1 MFYYS
6 TKNSNYK
13 VSLEKAVL
21 KGMPDDGGLFMPEK
35 LPIIPDE
42 EFEKLKDLNYKDL
55 SFYLAKLFIDDIPEN
70 ELRKIIDDAYYF
82 EPPLIYLSDKI
93 GVLELFHGPTLAF
106 KDFGARFMSRLM
118 SFFVKKNNTKLHILI
133 ATSGD
138 TGSAIGNAFQNVENI
153 NVTILYPSGKIS
165 EIQEK
170 QIASLEGN
178 IESLEIDGTF
188 DDCQNLVKRA
198 FIDKELNSVIKLS
211 SANSINISRLIPQ
224 IFYYF
229 YGYFQAKFRGEKIVF
244 SVPSGNF
251 GNLTAGLIAFK
262 MGLSVELFI
271 AATNINHVVPD
282 YLKTGVFIPMK
293 SISTISNAMDV
304 GNPNNF
310 DRMLNLFSYDEM
322 KSIVKGFWLNDELTK
337 QAIIDTFNKY
347 KYVIDPHGAIG
358 IKACEDSISNF
369 DNNVFFVSLETAHY
383 SKFMDIVSPLLN
395 KNLTMPDRLKKYLNL
410 PKKSIKL
417 SKDYDELK
425 NHLLKKY
432 S

>member
-1 MFYYS
+1 MFYFS
-6 TKNSNYK
+6 TKNTNYK
-13 VSLEKAVL
+13 VSLETAVL
-21 KGMPDDGGLFMPEK
+21 KGMPNDGGLFMPEK
-35 LPIIPDE
+35 IPTIPE
-42 EFEKLKDLNYKDL
+42 EELEKLQNLNYKDL
-55 SFYLAKLFIDDIPEN
+55 SFYLAKLFIDEIPEL
-70 ELRKIIDDAYYF
+70 ELRRIIDDAYYF

-118 SFFVKKNNTKLHILI
+118 SYFVKKNNTNLHILI

-138 TGSAIGNAFQNVENI
+138 TGSAIGNAFQNIENI
-153 NVTILYPSGKIS
+153 NVTILYPSGRIS

-188 DDCQNLVKRA
+188 DDCQNLVKTA
-198 FIDKELNSVIKLS
+198 FIDEELNSVIKLS

-229 YGYFQAKFRGEKIVF
+229 YGYFQAKLRGDKIIF

-262 MGLSVELFI
+262 MGLPIEQFI

-282 YLKTGVFIPMK
+282 YLKTGVFIPIK

-310 DRMLNLFSYDEM
+310 ERMLNLFTYDEM
-322 KSIVKGFWLNDELTK
+322 KTLIKGFWLNDELTK
-337 QAIIDTFNKY
+337 QAIIDIFTKY

-358 IKACEDSISNF
+358 LKACEDSLHYF
-369 DNNVFFVSLETAHY
+369 DDDVFFVSLETAHY
-383 SKFMDIVSPLLN
+383 SKFIDIVSPLLN
-395 KNLTMPDRLKKYLNL
+395 KNLSMPDRLKKFLDL

-417 SKDYDELK
+417 SKEYYDLK